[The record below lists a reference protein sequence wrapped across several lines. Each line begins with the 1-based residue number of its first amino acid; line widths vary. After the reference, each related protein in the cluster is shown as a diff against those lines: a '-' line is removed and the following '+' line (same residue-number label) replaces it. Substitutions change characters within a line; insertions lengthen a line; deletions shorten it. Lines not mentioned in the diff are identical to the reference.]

1 MVMMVFMSCYTIV
14 DGIFV
19 SRFLGDNAL
28 SSVNMVYPVINILL
42 AIGIMLATGGS
53 AVVAKKLGEGKQK
66 EAREDFSFLVASG
79 VTASVILLLITLLFL
94 KQICLLLGAS
104 ELLLSNCQAYL
115 GALVLFAPACMLQ
128 SLFQS
133 LFVSAG
139 KPHIGLALTVVGGI
153 TNAILDYVFMGALGS
168 GIEGAA
174 IATGIGQLI
183 PAVFGLIYFFI
194 TRGTL
199 YFTAFHFSG
208 KTLTEASFNGSSE
221 MVTNLSNAVITFLFN
236 NIMLRLAGENG
247 VAAITIILYAQ
258 FLFNSMYFGFSIGV
272 APIFSFNHGA
282 KNIEEL
288 QRVYKICTRFV
299 VLTSLAVTLI
309 SVISSKMIVGI
320 FVHPDTK
327 TYELAANGFVLFSF
341 AYLFSGF
348 NVLASS
354 MFTAL
359 SDGKTSAILSFSRT
373 FGFILLSLLV
383 LPSLMDINGV
393 WLAIPAAEF
402 LTVFLSLF
410 YLERK
415 RAVYHY
421 APARNEE

>member
-1 MVMMVFMSCYTIV
+1 MVMMMFMSCYTII

-42 AIGIMLATGGS
+42 AVGIMLATGGS

-66 EAREDFSFLVASG
+66 EAREDFSFLVVSG
-79 VTASVILLLITLLFL
+79 TIASVVLLIVTLLFL

-104 ELLLSNCQAYL
+104 DLLLSNSQAYL
-115 GALVLFAPACMLQ
+115 GTLVIFAPACMLQ

-133 LFVSAG
+133 LFVTAG
-139 KPHIGLALTVVGGI
+139 KPQIGLALTVIGGI
-153 TNAILDYVFMGALGS
+153 TNAILDYVFMGVLGT

-199 YFTAFHFSG
+199 YFTPFRFSG
-208 KTLTEASFNGSSE
+208 KTLAEASFNGSSE

-236 NIMLRLAGENG
+236 NIMLKLAGENG

-299 VLTSLAVTLI
+299 VFSSLAVTLLSI
-309 SVISSKMIVGI
+309 VSSGLIVGI
-320 FVHPDTK
+320 FVQPGTR

-348 NVLASS
+348 NVLVSS

-383 LPSLMDINGV
+383 LPFLLDINGV

-402 LTVFLSLF
+402 LAVFLSLF

-415 RAVYHY
+415 RSVYHY
-421 APARNEE
+421 APARSEG

>member
-139 KPHIGLALTVVGGI
+139 KPHIGLALTVIGGI
-153 TNAILDYVFMGALGS
+153 TNAILDYVFMGVLGS

-208 KTLTEASFNGSSE
+208 KTLAEASFNGSSE

-282 KNIEEL
+282 KNTEEL

-299 VLTSLAVTLI
+299 VLSSLAVTLI

-421 APARNEE
+421 APARNKE